1 MPMLYIHVPFCESR
15 CIYCDFYSTTC
26 RSEEDRYISA
36 AIREMQARAGELK
49 DAPLRTVYIGGGTP
63 SVLKPQSLQHI
74 FAAIEKTFDISA
86 CSEIT
91 LEVNP
96 DDITPAYIKELRKT
110 PVTRISMGVQS
121 LDDGILKFLRRR
133 HDASGA
139 EKAYTMLRQA
149 GYNNISIDLIYS
161 IPGQSMETWNATLD
175 KALAMRPEHISAY
188 DLSYEDGTP
197 LTRLLEQEMVEACGE
212 DDTIAMYALLN
223 KKLEAAGYA
232 RYEISNFARE
242 GYHSRHNSG
251 YWRGEP
257 YLGIGA
263 SSHSFD
269 GGNVRRANVA
279 DLQTYIAEIEA
290 GRCAYRSETLTPG
303 QQYDETIYIRLRTA
317 DGIDTE
323 EIRRRF
329 GDGCYRHMMK
339 NARPYIERGVLVR
352 DGTRLRL
359 GESGIMLCDAVCR
372 TLFL

>member
-1 MPMLYIHVPFCESR
+1 MSMLYIHVPFCESR

-26 RSEEDRYISA
+26 RSEEDRYIRA
-36 AIREMQARAGELK
+36 AIREMQTRAGELNNV
-49 DAPLRTVYIGGGTP
+49 PLRTVYIGGGTP

-133 HDASGA
+133 HDAAEA

-161 IPGQSMETWNATLD
+161 IPGQSMGTWNATLD

-197 LTRLLEQEMVEACGE
+197 LTRLLEQGRVEACGE

-242 GYHSRHNSG
+242 GYHSLHNSG

-263 SSHSFD
+263 SAHSFD
-269 GGNVRRANVA
+269 GGNVRRANLA
-279 DLQTYIAEIEA
+279 DLQTYITEIEA

-323 EIRRRF
+323 EIHRRF

-372 TLFL
+372 ALFL

>member
-1 MPMLYIHVPFCESR
+1 MLYIHIPFCESR

-26 RSEEDRYISA
+26 RGEEDRYIDA
-36 AIREMQARAGELK
+36 VIREMRTRAGEIDGASLE
-49 DAPLRTVYIGGGTP
+49 TIYIGGGTP
-63 SVLKPQSLQHI
+63 SVLKPASLQRL
-74 FAAIEKTFDISA
+74 FAALEKTFDTTT
-86 CSEIT
+86 CREIT
-91 LEVNP
+91 LEANP
-96 DDITPAYIKELRKT
+96 DDITEDYIKELGKT
-110 PVTRISMGVQS
+110 PVNRISIGVQS
-121 LDDGILKFLRRR
+121 LDDTILKFLRRR
-133 HDASGA
+133 HDAAEA

-161 IPGQSMETWNATLD
+161 IPGQSLETWSATLD

-197 LTRLLEQEMVEACGE
+197 LTRLLEQGRVEACGE
-212 DDTIAMYALLN
+212 DDTIAMYGLLN

-263 SSHSFD
+263 SAHSFD
-269 GGNVRRANVA
+269 GRNTRRANVA
-279 DLQTYIAEIEA
+279 DLQTYITEIEA
-290 GRCAYRSETLTPG
+290 GRCPYQTETLTPG
-303 QQYDETIYIRLRTA
+303 QQYDETIYITLRTA

-339 NARPYIERGVLVR
+339 NARPYIGQGVLVQ

-359 GESGIMLCDAVCR
+359 GDSGIMLCDAVCR
-372 TLFL
+372 ALFL

>member
-1 MPMLYIHVPFCESR
+1 MSMLYIHVPFCESR

-26 RSEEDRYISA
+26 RSEEDRYIRA
-36 AIREMQARAGELK
+36 AIREMQTRAGELNNV
-49 DAPLRTVYIGGGTP
+49 PLRTVYIGGGTP

-133 HDASGA
+133 HDAAEA

-161 IPGQSMETWNATLD
+161 IPGQSMETWSATLE

-197 LTRLLEQEMVEACGE
+197 LTQLLEQERVEACGE
-212 DDTIAMYALLN
+212 DDTVAMYALLN

-263 SSHSFD
+263 SAHSFD

-279 DLQTYIAEIEA
+279 DLQIYIAEIEA

>member
-1 MPMLYIHVPFCESR
+1 MLYIHVPFCESR

-26 RSEEDRYISA
+26 HAEEDRYIRA
-36 AIREMQARAGELK
+36 AIREMQARAEELK

-63 SVLKPQSLQHI
+63 SVLKPQSLQRI
-74 FAAIEKTFDISA
+74 FAAIEKTFDISE

-91 LEVNP
+91 IEVNP
-96 DDITPAYIKELRKT
+96 DDITDNYIKELRKT
-110 PVTRISMGVQS
+110 PVNRISMGVQS
-121 LDDGILKFLRRR
+121 LDGGILKFLRRR
-133 HDASGA
+133 HDAAEA

-161 IPGQSMETWNATLD
+161 IPGQSMETWSATLD

-197 LTRLLEQEMVEACGE
+197 LTRLLEQGRVEACGE

-242 GYHSRHNSG
+242 RYHSRHNSG

-263 SSHSFD
+263 SAHSFD
-269 GGNVRRANVA
+269 GGNVRRANLA
-279 DLQTYIAEIEA
+279 DLQTYITEIES

-323 EIRRRF
+323 EIHRRF

-359 GESGIMLCDAVCR
+359 GDSGIMLCDAVCR

>member
-1 MPMLYIHVPFCESR
+1 MSMLYIHVPFCESR

-26 RSEEDRYISA
+26 RSEEARYIRA

-63 SVLKPQSLQHI
+63 SVLKPESLQRL

-133 HDASGA
+133 HDAAEA
-139 EKAYTMLRQA
+139 EKAYTVLRQA

-161 IPGQSMETWNATLD
+161 IPGQSLETWSTTID

-197 LTRLLEQEMVEACGE
+197 LTRLLEQGRVEACGE
-212 DDTIAMYALLN
+212 DDTIAMYTLLTR
-223 KKLEAAGYA
+223 KLKAAGYT

-263 SSHSFD
+263 SAHSFD

-323 EIRRRF
+323 EIHRRF

-339 NARPYIERGVLVR
+339 NASPYIERSVLVR
-352 DGTRLRL
+352 DGTHLRL
-359 GESGIMLCDAVCR
+359 GDSGIMLCDAVCR
-372 TLFL
+372 SLFL

>member
-1 MPMLYIHVPFCESR
+1 MSMLYIHVPFCESR

-26 RSEEDRYISA
+26 RSEEDRYIRA
-36 AIREMQARAGELK
+36 AIREMQTRAGELNNV
-49 DAPLRTVYIGGGTP
+49 PLRTVYIGGGTP
-63 SVLKPQSLQHI
+63 SVLKPESLQRL
-74 FAAIEKTFDISA
+74 FAAIEETFDIAA

-133 HDASGA
+133 HDAAGA
-139 EKAYTMLRQA
+139 EKAYTVLRQA

-161 IPGQSMETWNATLD
+161 IPGQSLETWSTTID

-197 LTRLLEQEMVEACGE
+197 LTRLLEQGRVEACGE

-223 KKLEAAGYA
+223 KKLEAAGYT

-263 SSHSFD
+263 SAHSFD

-323 EIRRRF
+323 EIHRRF

-339 NARPYIERGVLVR
+339 NASPYIERSVLVR
-352 DGTRLRL
+352 DGTHLRL

-372 TLFL
+372 SLFL

>member
-1 MPMLYIHVPFCESR
+1 MPMLYMHIPFCVSR

-26 RSEEDRYISA
+26 RSEEEQYINA

-49 DAPLRTVYIGGGTP
+49 GAPLDTIYIGGGTP
-63 SVLKPQSLQHI
+63 SVLKPASLQRL
-74 FAAIEKTFDISA
+74 FAAIEETFDISE

-91 LEVNP
+91 IEVNP
-96 DDITPAYIKELRKT
+96 DDITDDYIKELGKS
-110 PVTRISMGVQS
+110 PVNRISMGVQS

-133 HDASGA
+133 HDAARA
-139 EKAYTMLRQA
+139 EKAYAMLRQA
-149 GYNNISIDLIYS
+149 GYRNISIDLIYS
-161 IPGQSMETWNATLD
+161 IPGQSLETWSTTID

-188 DLSYEDGTP
+188 DLSYEEGTP
-197 LTRLLEQEMVEACGE
+197 LTRLLEQGRVEACSE
-212 DDTIAMYALLN
+212 DDTLAMYTLLTR
-223 KKLEAAGYA
+223 KLKAAGYT

-263 SSHSFD
+263 SAHSFD
-269 GGNVRRANVA
+269 GGNVRRANIA
-279 DLQTYIAEIEA
+279 DLQTYITEIEA
-290 GRCAYRSETLTPG
+290 GRCAYETETLTPG

-339 NARPYIERGVLVR
+339 NARPYIGQGVLVH

-359 GESGIMLCDAVCR
+359 GDSGIMLCDAVCR
-372 TLFL
+372 ALFR

>member
-26 RSEEDRYISA
+26 RGEEDRYIDA
-36 AIREMQARAGELK
+36 AIREMQTRAEELK
-49 DAPLRTVYIGGGTP
+49 GAPLRTVYIGGGTP
-63 SVLKPQSLQHI
+63 SVLKPALLQRL
-74 FAAIEKTFDISA
+74 FTAIGKTFDTTT
-86 CSEIT
+86 CREIT
-91 LEVNP
+91 LEANP
-96 DDITPAYIKELRKT
+96 DDITEDYIKELGKT
-110 PVTRISMGVQS
+110 PVNRISIGVQS
-121 LDDGILKFLRRR
+121 LDDTILKFLRRR
-133 HDASGA
+133 HDAARA
-139 EKAYTMLRQA
+139 EKAYAMLRQA

-161 IPGQSMETWNATLD
+161 IPGQSMETWSATLD

-188 DLSYEDGTP
+188 DLSYEEGTP

-359 GESGIMLCDAVCR
+359 GDSGIMLCDAVCR
-372 TLFL
+372 ALFL